1 MLMRPQ
7 PHPCLLPTPQ
17 PSRVVLGNL
26 LHFLSLGGAEREHR
40 YVLVSLLSLW
50 NGSEV
55 PCAVPALLPRY
66 PEILGFVVEWFSQLN
81 FL

>member
-7 PHPCLLPTPQ
+7 PHPSLLPTPQ

-26 LHFLSLGGAEREHR
+26 LHFLSLGGAERQHR
-40 YVLVSLLSLW
+40 CVLVSLLSLW
-50 NGSEV
+50 NRSEV

>member
-1 MLMRPQ
+1 MRPQ

-40 YVLVSLLSLW
+40 YVLVSLLSPW

-55 PCAVPALLPRY
+55 PRAVPVLLPRR